1 MDVRS
6 VLFLALFVGC
16 LFGVAATGPAAASGE
31 AIELEHGL
39 SQSATADEI
48 DVETRLSL
56 PESIVELELTLP
68 EGADVY
74 EQNGFERVDDRTY
87 EWTGTTAEPSVRYG
101 FEGTVRETHRGREG
115 ATFVVADEW
124 ALVRTPSVGVSW
136 RSTDPNSELS
146 RQSAVDGEGIASTHM
161 AYLGPYTE
169 HTGAAAGQTFR
180 LVVPEAAD
188 LEAEPDA
195 VIERLETA
203 AERLVVGGRSPEVFV
218 VAAPTADHTWGP
230 AGLQIGDG
238 GDMWVRDA
246 EPIGTAR
253 DTWVHEYVHTRQVY
267 PATDATRWTIE
278 GMADYYAA
286 LLSYESGDISFESF
300 RDRLE
305 VGAGADYDDV
315 RLADPGT
322 WAGTEADYDR
332 GALIVA
338 HLDRRL
344 RAEAGTSFDAV
355 IAGVNDP
362 DRELTQRRFLRAIES
377 AGGEDIS
384 GEAERYTETTD
395 APPIPDRRSHV
406 DAFGGPD
413 IRYSIETTAVS
424 GPYRNGSVDTPE
436 LVVGE
441 RLELTVR
448 AENVGSEAGAFEAE
462 LRIDGEAVAIEDGRL
477 EPDESTTLRFTYDSD
492 TTGTFEL
499 TVGSER
505 TAVTVAEPAGIEVS
519 SIEADPSGAAVGEPV
534 TVRATVVSAA
544 DRPGE
549 GEVTFA
555 VDGETVATRPV
566 SVGGESATVET
577 VVEFDADGEYA
588 VSAGGQSTTVRV
600 GADGTVPSALDDQSG
615 FGPVVAL
622 VALLLSGIARR
633 RSSGHSGNER
643 SASPNEGPPSES

>member
-6 VLFLALFVGC
+6 VLLLALFLGC
-16 LFGVAATGPAAASGE
+16 LFGVVATAPAAASGE

-39 SQSATADEI
+39 SQSAAEDEI

-74 EQNGFERVDDRTY
+74 EQNGFEQVDERTY
-87 EWTGTTAEPSVRYG
+87 EWTGTTTEPSVRYG
-101 FEGTVRETHRGREG
+101 LEGTVRETHRGREG
-115 ATFVVADEW
+115 ASFVAADEW

-136 RSTDPNSELS
+136 RSTDPDSELS
-146 RQSAVDGEGIASTHM
+146 RRNAVDGEGIASTHM

-180 LVVPEAAD
+180 LVVPDAAD

-195 VIERLETA
+195 IIERLEAA
-203 AERLVVGGRSPEVFV
+203 AERLVIGGRSPEVFV

-238 GDMWVRDA
+238 GDMWVRDT
-246 EPIGTAR
+246 EQLGTAR

-267 PATDATRWTIE
+267 PTTEATRWTIE
-278 GMADYYAA
+278 GIADYYAA
-286 LLSYESGDISFESF
+286 LLSYESGEISFESF

-305 VGAGADYDDV
+305 VGAGLTYDDV

-332 GALIVA
+332 GALVVA

-344 RAEAGTSFDAV
+344 RAEGDTSFDAV
-355 IAGVNDP
+355 LAGVNDP

-377 AGGEDIS
+377 AGGEEIGS
-384 GEAERYTETTD
+384 EAERYTETTD
-395 APPIPDRRSHV
+395 APPIPDRRGHI

-424 GPYRNGSVDTPE
+424 GPYRTGAIDAPE

-448 AENVGSEAGAFEAE
+448 AENVGSDAGSFEAE
-462 LRIDGEAVAIEDGRL
+462 FRIDGETVAIEDGRL
-477 EPDESTTLRFTYDSD
+477 EPDESTTLQFAYDAD
-492 TTGTFEL
+492 TTGEFEL
-499 TVGSER
+499 AVGNER
-505 TAVTVAEPAGIEVS
+505 PPSPSPNRPDRGIVDRGRTPRRRIDDAVTI
-519 SIEADPSGAAVGEPV
+519 
-534 TVRATVVSAA
+534 RATVVSNGGSPRRRGG
-544 DRPGE
+544 DVCRRRRDGRDTT
-549 GEVTFA
+549 GQRRRRISHRRNGRRVRRRRRVRRLRGRA
-555 VDGETVATRPV
+555 VD
-566 SVGGESATVET
+566 
-577 VVEFDADGEYA
+577 DG
-588 VSAGGQSTTVRV
+588 AGRRGRNDSI
-600 GADGTVPSALDDQSG
+600 GA
-615 FGPVVAL
+615 
-622 VALLLSGIARR
+622 R
-633 RSSGHSGNER
+633 
-643 SASPNEGPPSES
+643 